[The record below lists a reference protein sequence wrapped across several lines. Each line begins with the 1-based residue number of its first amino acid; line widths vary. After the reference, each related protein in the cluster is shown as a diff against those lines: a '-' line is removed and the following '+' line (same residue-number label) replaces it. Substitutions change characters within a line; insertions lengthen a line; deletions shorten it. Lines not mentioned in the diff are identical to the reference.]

1 MEYDYSIAVEYNN
14 KRINE
19 LIETTESNQR
29 RINELTDKLNAQD
42 DINAEILK
50 KINKLSFSN
59 IKTNDKQV
67 EVNKHINDK
76 FRKVWDCINADHLRL
91 EAVEKVITETN
102 DKLDCVNDK
111 TDFCVIKIN
120 DKIDDRLD
128 KLEAQERAL
137 TSIIEDNSCD
147 IAELQDAVLNNE
159 AEVNQDV
166 INIVLNDFLNDVKK
180 LLNDNTQTIKSDN
193 KTRFVNVHN
202 IQLIVDRY
210 ANNNNINLS
219 NKGGN

>member
-19 LIETTESNQR
+19 LTE
-29 RINELTDKLNAQD
+29 
-42 DINAEILK
+42 
-50 KINKLSFSN
+50 KINKQ
-59 IKTNDKQV
+59 I
-67 EVNKHINDK
+67 EVNKHINNK

-91 EAVEKVITETN
+91 EAVEEVITG
-102 DKLDCVNDK
+102 
-111 TDFCVIKIN
+111 IN
-120 DKIDDRLD
+120 DRLD
-128 KLEAQERAL
+128 KIQDVKDDLNYRWDIVKESGLLDGKQNLAIQRLEKRVNELEAQECAT

-147 IAELQDAVLNNE
+147 ILTLQDAIINNE
-159 AEVNQDV
+159 AEASQDV
-166 INIVLNDFLNDVKK
+166 INAVLNDFLNDVKK

-210 ANNNNINLS
+210 INNNNINLS
-219 NKGGN
+219 NKGGE

>member
-1 MEYDYSIAVEYNN
+1 MKYDNSIAVEWNN

-29 RINELTDKLNAQD
+29 RINELT
-42 DINAEILK
+42 E
-50 KINKLSFSN
+50 KINKQ
-59 IKTNDKQV
+59 D

-76 FRKVWDCINADHLRL
+76 FRKIWDCFNADHLRL
-91 EAVEKVITETN
+91 EAVEEIITEIN
-102 DKLDCVNDK
+102 DRLDCVNDK

-128 KLEAQERAL
+128 KLEAQERAT

-147 IAELQDAVLNNE
+147 IQTLQDTIINNE
-159 AEVNQDV
+159 ADASQDV
-166 INIVLNDFLNDVKK
+166 IDAVLNDFLNDIKA
-180 LLNDNTQTIKSDN
+180 LLNNNTQTIKSDN

-202 IQLIVDRY
+202 VELIVNRY
-210 ANNNNINLS
+210 INNNTNSSIR
-219 NKGGN
+219 KVQK

>member
-1 MEYDYSIAVEYNN
+1 MDNN
-14 KRINE
+14 ILLENDI
-19 LIETTESNQR
+19 LYR

-76 FRKVWDCINADHLRL
+76 FRKVWDCFNADHLRL

-128 KLEAQERAL
+128 KLEAQERAM
-137 TSIIEDNSCD
+137 TK
-147 IAELQDAVLNNE
+147 
-159 AEVNQDV
+159 V
-166 INIVLNDFLNDVKK
+166 INMNAGDISDLEDEKEMLFTKYKYL
-180 LLNDNTQTIKSDN
+180 KSQLTKEN
-193 KTRFVNVHN
+193 K
-202 IQLIVDRY
+202 
-210 ANNNNINLS
+210 
-219 NKGGN
+219 

>member
-1 MEYDYSIAVEYNN
+1 MKIRRTNNMKYDNTIAVEWNN
-14 KRINE
+14 KRINK
-19 LIETTESNQR
+19 LIETTENNQR
-29 RINELTDKLNAQD
+29 RINELT
-42 DINAEILK
+42 E
-50 KINKLSFSN
+50 KINKQ
-59 IKTNDKQV
+59 D

-76 FRKVWDCINADHLRL
+76 FRKIWDCFNADHLRL
-91 EAVEKVITETN
+91 EAVEEIITEIN
-102 DKLDCVNDK
+102 DRLDCVNDK

>member
-19 LIETTESNQR
+19 LIETTESNQI
-29 RINELTDKLNAQD
+29 RINELT
-42 DINAEILK
+42 E
-50 KINKLSFSN
+50 KINKQ
-59 IKTNDKQV
+59 D

-76 FRKVWDCINADHLRL
+76 FRKIWDCFNADHLRL
-91 EAVEKVITETN
+91 EAVEEIITGIN
-102 DKLDCVNDK
+102 DKIDCVNDK

-128 KLEAQERAL
+128 KLEAQERAT

-147 IAELQDAVLNNE
+147 IQTLQDTIINNEADASQDVIDAVLNN
-159 AEVNQDV
+159 
-166 INIVLNDFLNDVKK
+166 FLNDIKA
-180 LLNDNTQTIKSDN
+180 LLNNNTQTIKSDN

-202 IQLIVDRY
+202 VELIVNRY
-210 ANNNNINLS
+210 INNNTNSSIR
-219 NKGGN
+219 KVQK

>member
-1 MEYDYSIAVEYNN
+1 MEYDNTIAVEWNN
-14 KRINE
+14 KRINK
-19 LIETTESNQR
+19 LIETTENNQR
-29 RINELTDKLNAQD
+29 RINELT
-42 DINAEILK
+42 E
-50 KINKLSFSN
+50 KINKQ
-59 IKTNDKQV
+59 D

-76 FRKVWDCINADHLRL
+76 FRKIWDCFNADHLRL
-91 EAVEKVITETN
+91 EAVEEIITGIN

>member
-19 LIETTESNQR
+19 LIETTENNQR
-29 RINELTDKLNAQD
+29 RINELT
-42 DINAEILK
+42 E
-50 KINKLSFSN
+50 KINKQ
-59 IKTNDKQV
+59 I
-67 EVNKHINDK
+67 EVNKHINNK

-91 EAVEKVITETN
+91 EAVEEVITG
-102 DKLDCVNDK
+102 
-111 TDFCVIKIN
+111 IN
-120 DKIDDRLD
+120 DRLD
-128 KLEAQERAL
+128 KIQDVKDDLNYRWDIVKESGLLDGKQNLAIQRLEKRVNELEAQECAT

-147 IAELQDAVLNNE
+147 ILTLQDAIINNE
-159 AEVNQDV
+159 AEASQDV
-166 INIVLNDFLNDVKK
+166 INAVLNDFLNDVKK

-210 ANNNNINLS
+210 INNNNINLS
-219 NKGGN
+219 NKGGE